1 LGEKYLRGFLFVE
14 KKMSKINRS
23 ISPLKSVVF
32 LILPLLFLFVFLTP
46 VSIIAQETPEVQ
58 EDTLSEAEPPPAPPT
73 NVTAEDNPDDKG
85 GIINI
90 SWEKSADDGAGADN
104 VTGYEILRSTERDGE
119 YEHIGGAA
127 PGATFFSDSDVQN
140 KIEYFYKVRVLS
152 LTGSSVS
159 LPSTP
164 ALSRTQ
170 WFDFSRLPLFILAVI
185 IGFAIF
191 YFISRAKGGKELY
204 IRKIAGLEA
213 VDDAVGRAT
222 EMGRVI
228 YYIPG
233 IMDMDSMQTIAGITI
248 LGRVARL
255 VAEYDAK
262 LEVPV
267 SRSLVMITCRETVKE
282 AYMNAGRPDAYRDDQ
297 VYYLTDDQFGYA
309 AALDGLF
316 LRNKPAA
323 VFLQG
328 QFYAESLILAETAN
342 SVGAIQIAG
351 TAMPTQLPFFVAA
364 CDYTL
369 IGEEL
374 FAASAYLSKDPK
386 LLGSLKGQDVGKFIF
401 LVLILV
407 GAAMLTLNMILGWN
421 LPNLAAIL

>member
-1 LGEKYLRGFLFVE
+1 LPEEEMRKTH
-14 KKMSKINRS
+14 SKVSEPRS
-23 ISPLKSVVF
+23 ALPWLIFPLV
-32 LILPLLFLFVFLTP
+32 LLFLFAP
-46 VSIIAQETPEVQ
+46 VLAEAQETPEVEGESVQ
-58 EDTLSEAEPPPAPPT
+58 ETEATAPLPPA
-73 NVTAEDNPDDKG
+73 NVRAEDNPNDKG

-90 SWEKSADDGAGADN
+90 GWERSADDGAGAN
-104 VTGYEILRSTERDGE
+104 SVTGYEILRSAEMDGI

-127 PGATFFSDSDVQN
+127 PGATFFSDSDVKN
-140 KIEYFYKVRVLS
+140 KVKYFYKVRALSPLGSSES
-152 LTGSSVS
+152 LTSVAASSSVQ
-159 LPSTP
+159 L
-164 ALSRTQ
+164 
-170 WFDFSRLPLFILAVI
+170 FDFSRLTLFMLAVI
-185 IGFAIF
+185 IGSAIF
-191 YFISRAKGGKELY
+191 YFISKARGGKELY

-222 EMGRVI
+222 EMGRKI
-228 YYIPG
+228 FFIPG
-233 IMDMDSMQTIAGITI
+233 IMDMDSMQTIAGVTI
-248 LGRVARL
+248 LGRVAKL
-255 VAEYDAK
+255 VAEYEAK

-267 SRSLVMITCRETVKE
+267 SRSLVMVTCREMVKE
-282 AYMNAGRPDAYRDDQ
+282 AYLNAGRPDAYNDNM

-316 LRNKPAA
+316 LREKPAA
-323 VFLQG
+323 VFLMG

-351 TAMPTQLPFFVAA
+351 TAMPSQLPFFVAA

-401 LVLILV
+401 LLVILV
-407 GAAMLTLNMILGWN
+407 GVVFLTLNSILNIN
-421 LPNLAAIL
+421 LPNLATIF

>member
-1 LGEKYLRGFLFVE
+1 MKKILLR
-14 KKMSKINRS
+14 KDKS
-23 ISPLKSVVF
+23 IPNCFF
-32 LILPLLFLFVFLTP
+32 LIVFATIFFIFISLAFGAEKAP
-46 VSIIAQETPEVQ
+46 DPINESSAQIQT
-58 EDTLSEAEPPPAPPT
+58 PPAPPT
-73 NVTAEDNPDDKG
+73 NVVAKDIPNDKG
-85 GIINI
+85 GAITI
-90 SWEKSADDGAGADN
+90 SWDKSADDGGGAKN
-104 VTGYEILRSTERDGE
+104 VTKYEILKSTQKDAGYEI
-119 YEHIGGAA
+119 IGNTTA
-127 PGATFFSDSDVQN
+127 GATSFSDNSTPNGVPYFF
-140 KIEYFYKVRVLS
+140 KIRAISPNGPSESLPSASAFAKRQWFNFSRLSLFVLS
-152 LTGSSVS
+152 LVIG
-159 LPSTP
+159 L
-164 ALSRTQ
+164 A
-170 WFDFSRLPLFILAVI
+170 IL
-185 IGFAIF
+185 
-191 YFISRAKGGKELY
+191 YFIERAKSDKGLF

-222 EMGRVI
+222 EMGRKIIFV
-228 YYIPG
+228 PG

-248 LGRVARL
+248 LGRVAKL
-255 VAEYDAK
+255 AAEYEAK

-267 SRSLVMITCRETVKE
+267 CTSLVMVTAREVVKE
-282 AYMNAGRPDAYRDDQ
+282 AYLNAGRPDSYNDSM
-297 VYYLTDDQFGYA
+297 VYYVTNDQFAYA

-316 LRNKPAA
+316 LRERPAA

-401 LVLILV
+401 LLVILIGV
-407 GAAMLTLNMILGWN
+407 IFLTLNAILGLN
-421 LPNLAAIL
+421 LPDLKVLFQGI

>member
-1 LGEKYLRGFLFVE
+1 MKKRHPSFLG
-14 KKMSKINRS
+14 S
-23 ISPLKSVVF
+23 ISH
-32 LILPLLFLFVFLTP
+32 LFFLTFFLALISFFIFIP
-46 VSIIAQETPEVQ
+46 VEAEETPELEGETPVAA
-58 EDTLSEAEPPPAPPT
+58 EAPPAPPT
-73 NVTAEDNPDDKG
+73 NVTAKDNPNDKG

-90 SWEKSADDGAGADN
+90 TWDKSADDGAGANN
-104 VTGYEILRSTERDGE
+104 VTGYEILKSTERDGG

-127 PGATFFSDSDVQN
+127 PGATYFSDSNVKN
-140 KIEYFYKVRVLS
+140 KVNYFYKVR
-152 LTGSSVS
+152 
-159 LPSTP
+159 
-164 ALSRTQ
+164 ALSPLGTSESLISVAASSRVQ
-170 WFDFSRLPLFILAVI
+170 WFDFSRLTLFLLAVI
-185 IGFAIF
+185 IGFAIL
-191 YFISRAKGGKELY
+191 YFISKAKGGRELY

-213 VDDAVGRAT
+213 ADDAVGRAT
-222 EMGRVI
+222 EMGRKI
-228 YYIPG
+228 IYIPG
-233 IMDMDSMQTIAGITI
+233 IMDMDSMQTIAGVTI
-248 LGRVARL
+248 LGRVAKL
-255 VAEYDAK
+255 AAEYEAK

-267 SRSLVMITCRETVKE
+267 SRSLVMVTCREVVKE
-282 AYMNAGRPDAYRDDQ
+282 AYLNAGRPDAYNDNM

-316 LRNKPAA
+316 LREKPAA

-351 TAMPTQLPFFVAA
+351 TAMPSQLPFFVAC

-401 LVLILV
+401 LLVILV
-407 GAAMLTLNMILGWN
+407 GVLFVTLNSIAGLS
-421 LPNLAAIL
+421 LPNLAEIF

>member
-1 LGEKYLRGFLFVE
+1 MSGNRQKFLETKLV
-14 KKMSKINRS
+14 
-23 ISPLKSVVF
+23 LLF
-32 LILPLLFLFVFLTP
+32 LILALVTSTIPAVHW
-46 VSIIAQETPEVQ
+46 VEAQEAPT
-58 EDTLSEAEPPPAPPT
+58 EAEAEVSEPAAPPPAAPT
-73 NVTAEDNPDDKG
+73 RVAAADNPDDKG

-90 SWEKSADDGAGADN
+90 TWEKSADDGAGSNN
-104 VTGYEILRSTERDGE
+104 VIGYEILRSTEMEGV
-119 YEHIGGAA
+119 YEHIGGTA
-127 PGATFFSDSDVQN
+127 PGATFFSDSDVKN
-140 KIEYFYKVRVLS
+140 KVDYFYKVRAIS
-152 LTGSSVS
+152 LLDTSES
-159 LPSTP
+159 LPSN
-164 ALSRTQ
+164 AAFSRVQ
-170 WFDFSRLPLFILAVI
+170 WFDFSRLTLFILVVI

-191 YFISRAKGGKELY
+191 YFINRAKTGKELF

-248 LGRVARL
+248 LGRVAKL

-267 SRSLVMITCRETVKE
+267 SRSLVMVTCRETVKE

-401 LVLILV
+401 LLLILV
-407 GAAMLTLNMILGWN
+407 GAVMLTLNTVLGWS
-421 LPNLAAIL
+421 LPNLAAVL

>member
-1 LGEKYLRGFLFVE
+1 MNLSERKKVDKTRSGKPEASHLDFLLL
-14 KKMSKINRS
+14 IT
-23 ISPLKSVVF
+23 LAF
-32 LILPLLFLFVFLTP
+32 LLCLLTYMPILAEEVP
-46 VSIIAQETPEVQ
+46 SAQEEAIMPE
-58 EDTLSEAEPPPAPPT
+58 DSLPPAPPT
-73 NVTAEDNPDDKG
+73 NVIAKDIPNDKG
-85 GIINI
+85 GAITI
-90 SWEKSADDGAGADN
+90 SWEKSADDGSGVNN
-104 VTGYEILRSTERDGE
+104 VTGYEILRSTNREEG

-127 PGATFFSDSDVQN
+127 PGATYFSDSNTKNRV
-140 KIEYFYKVRVLS
+140 KYFYKVRALS
-152 LTGSSVS
+152 PAATSLS
-159 LPSTP
+159 LPSNP
-164 ALSRTQ
+164 AFSKVQ
-170 WFDFSRLPLFILAVI
+170 WFDFSRSTLFALALI
-185 IGFAIF
+185 IGLAIF
-191 YFISRAKGGKELY
+191 YFINSAKTGKELF

-222 EMGRVI
+222 EMGRKI
-228 YYIPG
+228 IYIPG
-233 IMDMDSMQTIAGITI
+233 IMDMDSMQTIAGVTI
-248 LGRVARL
+248 LGRVAKL
-255 VAEYDAK
+255 AAEYEAK

-267 SRSLVMITCRETVKE
+267 SRSLVMVTCREMVKE
-282 AYMNAGRPDAYRDDQ
+282 AYLSAGRPDAYNDNM

-316 LRNKPAA
+316 LRDRPAA

-351 TAMPTQLPFFVAA
+351 TAMPSQLPFFVSA

-401 LVLILV
+401 LLVIFAGAVL
-407 GAAMLTLNMILGWN
+407 LTLNSVFGLS
-421 LPNLAAIL
+421 LPNLAEKLF

>member
-1 LGEKYLRGFLFVE
+1 MMTKKHPLFARSKFTLFFLLFFSSLFFLFI
-14 KKMSKINRS
+14 SFS
-23 ISPLKSVVF
+23 IG
-32 LILPLLFLFVFLTP
+32 
-46 VSIIAQETPEVQ
+46 AEETPKVEGETSSEV
-58 EDTLSEAEPPPAPPT
+58 EAPPAPPT
-73 NVTAEDNPDDKG
+73 NVTAKDNPNDKG

-90 SWEKSADDGAGADN
+90 TWDKSADDGAAANN
-104 VTGYEILRSTERDGE
+104 VTGYEILKSTERDGI

-127 PGATFFSDSDVQN
+127 PGATYFSDSNVKN
-140 KIEYFYKVRVLS
+140 KVNYFYKVR
-152 LTGSSVS
+152 
-159 LPSTP
+159 
-164 ALSRTQ
+164 ALSPLGTSESLISVAASSRVQ
-170 WFDFSRLPLFILAVI
+170 WFDFSRLTLFLLAVI
-185 IGFAIF
+185 IGFAIL
-191 YFISRAKGGKELY
+191 YFISKAKGGRELY

-222 EMGRVI
+222 EMGRKI
-228 YYIPG
+228 IYIPG
-233 IMDMDSMQTIAGITI
+233 IMDMDSMQTIAGVTI
-248 LGRVARL
+248 LGRVAKL
-255 VAEYDAK
+255 AAEYEAK

-267 SRSLVMITCRETVKE
+267 SRSLVMVTCRETVKE
-282 AYMNAGRPDAYRDDQ
+282 AYLNAGRPDAYNDNM

-316 LRNKPAA
+316 IREKPAV

-342 SVGAIQIAG
+342 LVGAIQIAG
-351 TAMPTQLPFFVAA
+351 TAMPSQLPFFFAA

-401 LVLILV
+401 LLV
-407 GAAMLTLNMILGWN
+407 IFAGVALLTLNSVLGWN
-421 LPNLAAIL
+421 LPNLAEKLF

>member
-1 LGEKYLRGFLFVE
+1 LKAFVYSGRHMSGNRQKFLE
-14 KKMSKINRS
+14 TTPI
-23 ISPLKSVVF
+23 ILF
-32 LILPLLFLFVFLTP
+32 LILALVSLAFLAPYCVE
-46 VSIIAQETPEVQ
+46 AQEEPTEV
-58 EDTLSEAEPPPAPPT
+58 SEQAPSPPAAPT
-73 NVTAEDNPDDKG
+73 NVTAADNPDDKG

-90 SWEKSADDGAGADN
+90 SWEKSADDGAGANN
-104 VTGYEILRSTERDGE
+104 VTEYEILKSTERDGV
-119 YEHIGGAA
+119 YEHIGGTAA
-127 PGATFFSDSDVQN
+127 GATYFSDSNVKN
-140 KIEYFYKVRVLS
+140 KVKYFYKVRAIS
-152 LTGSSVS
+152 AWGTSES
-159 LPSTP
+159 LPSV
-164 ALSRTQ
+164 AASSRVQ
-170 WFDFSRLPLFILAVI
+170 WFNFSRLTLFLLSAI

-191 YFISRAKGGKELY
+191 YFISRAKGGRRLY

-222 EMGRVI
+222 EMGRKI
-228 YYIPG
+228 FYIPG
-233 IMDMDSMQTIAGITI
+233 IMDMDSMQTIAGVTI
-248 LGRVARL
+248 LGRVAKL
-255 VAEYDAK
+255 AAEYEAK

-267 SRSLVMITCRETVKE
+267 SRSLVMVTCRETVKE
-282 AYMNAGRPDAYRDDQ
+282 AYLNAGRPDAYNDKM

-316 LRNKPAA
+316 LRDKPAA

-351 TAMPTQLPFFVAA
+351 TAMPSQLPFFVAA

-401 LVLILV
+401 LLVILV
-407 GAAMLTLNMILGWN
+407 GVALVTLNSILGSN
-421 LPNLAAIL
+421 LPNLAEIF

>member
-1 LGEKYLRGFLFVE
+1 VDKAKIRKPERLLLNYFLVV
-14 KKMSKINRS
+14 
-23 ISPLKSVVF
+23 PLAF
-32 LILPLLFLFVFLTP
+32 LLCLLAHPPIL
-46 VSIIAQETPEVQ
+46 AQGIPASQEEVTLQ
-58 EDTLSEAEPPPAPPT
+58 EDSLPPAPPT
-73 NVTAEDNPDDKG
+73 NVTAKDIPNDKG
-85 GIINI
+85 GAMTI
-90 SWEKSADDGAGADN
+90 SWEKSVDDGGGANN
-104 VTGYEILRSTERDGE
+104 VTGYEILRSTNKDEG

-127 PGATFFSDSDVQN
+127 PGATYFSDSDTKN
-140 KIEYFYKVRVLS
+140 KVRYFYKIRAIS
-152 LTGSSVS
+152 PWGTSES
-159 LPSTP
+159 LPSNP
-164 ALSRTQ
+164 AFSRVQ
-170 WFDFSRLPLFILAVI
+170 WFDFSRLTLFALALI
-185 IGFAIF
+185 IGLAIF
-191 YFISRAKGGKELY
+191 YFINSAKTGKKLF

-222 EMGRVI
+222 EMGRKI
-228 YYIPG
+228 IYIPG
-233 IMDMDSMQTIAGITI
+233 IMDMDSMQTIAGVTI
-248 LGRVARL
+248 LGRVAKL
-255 VAEYDAK
+255 AAEYEAK

-267 SRSLVMITCRETVKE
+267 SRSLVMVTCRETVKE
-282 AYMNAGRPDAYRDDQ
+282 AYLSAGRPDAYNDNM

-316 LRNKPAA
+316 LRDKPAA

-351 TAMPTQLPFFVAA
+351 TAMPSQLPFFVAA

-401 LVLILV
+401 LLVIFAGVVL
-407 GAAMLTLNMILGWN
+407 LTLNSVFGLS
-421 LPNLAAIL
+421 LPNLAEKLF

>member
-1 LGEKYLRGFLFVE
+1 MLPEEDMRKTH
-14 KKMSKINRS
+14 SKFYQPRS
-23 ISPLKSVVF
+23 ALPWLIFPLV
-32 LILPLLFLFVFLTP
+32 LLLWLAPL
-46 VSIIAQETPEVQ
+46 SSEAQETPQ
-58 EDTLSEAEPPPAPPT
+58 EEGESAQQTEAVHPVPPA
-73 NVTAEDNPDDKG
+73 NVQAEDNPNDKG

-90 SWEKSADDGAGADN
+90 SWERSADDGAGAND
-104 VTGYEILRSTERDGE
+104 VSGYEVLRSTEIDGI

-127 PGATFFSDSDVQN
+127 PGATSFSDSDVKN
-140 KIEYFYKVRVLS
+140 KVSYFYRVRALS
-152 LTGSSVS
+152 PLGGAES
-159 LPSTP
+159 LPSM
-164 ALSRTQ
+164 AAFSSVQL
-170 WFDFSRLPLFILAVI
+170 FDFSRLTLFILAVI
-185 IGFAIF
+185 IGLAIF
-191 YFISRAKGGKELY
+191 YFISQARGGKELY

-222 EMGRVI
+222 EMGRKI
-228 YYIPG
+228 FFIPG
-233 IMDMDSMQTIAGITI
+233 IMDMDSMQTIAGVTI
-248 LGRVARL
+248 LGRVAKL
-255 VAEYDAK
+255 VAEYEAK

-267 SRSLVMITCRETVKE
+267 ARSLVMVTCREMVKE
-282 AYMNAGRPDAYRDDQ
+282 AYLNAGRPDAYNDDM

-316 LRNKPAA
+316 LREKPAA

-351 TAMPTQLPFFVAA
+351 TAMPSQLPFFVAA

-401 LVLILV
+401 LLVILV
-407 GAAMLTLNMILGWN
+407 GVVFLTLNSILDIN
-421 LPNLAAIL
+421 LPNLATIF